1 MRSEEYGVR
10 VRKWISAVLAL
21 VLLVSA
27 PLVWFREPLLTSM
40 GQWLVVES
48 PIEKADLVVALGG
61 DRRRQEEAVRLLR
74 QGLARW
80 IIFLGSDVR
89 PSDYHCLDVPVNQI
103 LAPALPSY
111 TTFDEAMTTRTVTQ
125 QRGFKSVL
133 IVTSLYHERRALW
146 VFKQVFRGSDIGLQ
160 VTASPEN
167 FSLHTWWKSYIGRK
181 MVLFE
186 YLGLT
191 YYWLTVR

>member
-1 MRSEEYGVR
+1 MWN
-10 VRKWISAVLAL
+10 WISTVLAL

-27 PLVWFREPLLTSM
+27 SLVWVREPLLTRI
-40 GQWLVVES
+40 GQWLAVES
-48 PIEKADLVVALGG
+48 SIEQADLVVALGG
-61 DRRRQEEAVRLLR
+61 DRRRQEEAVRLLH

-80 IIFLGSDVR
+80 IIFLGADVR
-89 PSDYHCLDVPVNQI
+89 TSDYHCLDVPVNRI
-103 LAPALPSY
+103 LDPAIPSY
-111 TTFDEAMTTRTVTQ
+111 TTLDEAMTTRTVAQ
-125 QRGFKSVL
+125 QRGFKSIL

-146 VFKQVFRGSDIGLQ
+146 VFKKVFRGSDVGLQ
-160 VTASPEN
+160 VTSPPEN
-167 FSLHTWWKSYIGRK
+167 FSLRTWWKSYIGRK